1 MALSVTSVRLSRR
14 QVVQQST
21 DDEVILPFSAEVLD
35 ASEGR

>member
-1 MALSVTSVRLSRR
+1 
-14 QVVQQST
+14 VVQQST